1 MTHLG
6 EGTLQEMLDGE
17 LDPGARAR
25 AEQHLAACAEC
36 AEQVA
41 ELRGLGARAS
51 ALLGLVEAHPPVL
64 AAQAAF
70 ARHRRGGGALAQA
83 RRALPR
89 AAVLVLVLA
98 GAAAAAVPGS
108 PVREWV
114 GRLAVEPRA
123 TEQPAVTPPAPP
135 VAVPEAPA
143 APAPKAVSILPDG
156 GRVRIVV
163 SGSSPELRVRARLSS
178 APQAQVT
185 ATGAATTARFR
196 TGPGRIEVVGA
207 GPGEVVIDLPRSADA
222 AVVEVNGRV
231 FAAKDGSA
239 LRSLAPRVA
248 GSAAEPVFRAGS

>member
-1 MTHLG
+1 
-6 EGTLQEMLDGE
+6 
-17 LDPGARAR
+17 
-25 AEQHLAACAEC
+25 
-36 AEQVA
+36 
-41 ELRGLGARAS
+41 
-51 ALLGLVEAHPPVL
+51 
-64 AAQAAF
+64 
-70 ARHRRGGGALAQA
+70 
-83 RRALPR
+83 
-89 AAVLVLVLA
+89 
-98 GAAAAAVPGS
+98 
-108 PVREWV
+108 V
-114 GRLAVEPRA
+114 GRLAEEPRA
-123 TEQPAVTPPAPP
+123 TEQPAVTPPAPA

-163 SGSSPELRVRARLSS
+163 SGSSAELRVRARLSS

-231 FAAKDGSA
+231 FAAKDGAA